1 MNSTGSQP
9 QSQSQSQGSHSLAFR
24 VMRLCKPSF
33 HVDPPLRL
41 DLSDLIAGEDIFDDP
56 IAASNLTPLL
66 DRHVANPTDSSDLSY
81 RTRFLLHDSSDPM
94 GLSSLLVLPQSFG
107 WVSLSLSL
115 ALNFGFWFLIWRNL
129 IWTGRYTWERHFVA
143 ILALTTAPTSKLRM
157 LLSRFL
163 LPISLDYSFLITT
176 KWIASYWAVVYLF
189 WYHYNLKRVVQ
200 WLHDVVDFRLK
211 FKRRGRGYCFW
222 IPQNRL
228 LNRYVLEAVM
238 ISLLN
243 MMWRNSDLT
252 RKLSYICW
260 FRFWH
265 NFI

>member
-115 ALNFGFWFLIWRNL
+115 SLSRSQFWFLIFDLKKFDLNRAIYLGETFCSYISINNSSNFEVKDV
-129 IWTGRYTWERHFVA
+129 IIKVSFSHF
-143 ILALTTAPTSKLRM
+143 
-157 LLSRFL
+157 
-163 LPISLDYSFLITT
+163 
-176 KWIASYWAVVYLF
+176 
-189 WYHYNLKRVVQ
+189 
-200 WLHDVVDFRLK
+200 
-211 FKRRGRGYCFW
+211 
-222 IPQNRL
+222 NRL
-228 LNRYVLEAVM
+228 
-238 ISLLN
+238 
-243 MMWRNSDLT
+243 
-252 RKLSYICW
+252 
-260 FRFWH
+260 
-265 NFI
+265 FIFNNCFF

>member
-81 RTRFLLHDSSDPM
+81 RARFLLHDSSDPM

-115 ALNFGFWFLIWRNL
+115 SLSLSILVFDFWLKKFNLNRAIYLGETFCSYISINNSSNFEVKDVIIKVSSSHFIRLFIYNNYKMNCKLLSSGVSILVSLQLKKSCSVITRCCWFQAEIQTERQRLLLLDTSKSPVESIRAG
-129 IWTGRYTWERHFVA
+129 GRYDFIVE
-143 ILALTTAPTSKLRM
+143 
-157 LLSRFL
+157 
-163 LPISLDYSFLITT
+163 
-176 KWIASYWAVVYLF
+176 
-189 WYHYNLKRVVQ
+189 
-200 WLHDVVDFRLK
+200 HDVKEL
-211 FKRRGRGYCFW
+211 G
-222 IPQNRL
+222 PH
-228 LNRYVLEAVM
+228 
-238 ISLLN
+238 
-243 MMWRNSDLT
+243 T
-252 RKLSYICW
+252 
-260 FRFWH
+260 
-265 NFI
+265 